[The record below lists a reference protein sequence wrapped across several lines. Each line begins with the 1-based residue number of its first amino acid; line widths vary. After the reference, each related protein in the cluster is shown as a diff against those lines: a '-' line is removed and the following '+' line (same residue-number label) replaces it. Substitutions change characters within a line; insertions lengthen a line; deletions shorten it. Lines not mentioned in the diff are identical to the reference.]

1 MPVCVRRANELRA
14 TVARAVEV
22 ADVIEL
28 RLDCLAD
35 DAQLGAACAEV
46 ARLLCERPR
55 PFILTLRP
63 AEQGGQR
70 TLSPAERFQFWST
83 SYSYQNEW
91 HYPDFIDRELSDH
104 AYWFWDY
111 IHLSHKYRAICSSHD
126 FVGV

>member
-1 MPVCVRRANELRA
+1 MLKMKRTTDETENNGPRTTDNGRPLICVPVCVRRANELRA

-70 TLSPAERFQFWST
+70 TLSPAER
-83 SYSYQNEW
+83 
-91 HYPDFIDRELSDH
+91 
-104 AYWFWDY
+104 
-111 IHLSHKYRAICSSHD
+111 
-126 FVGV
+126 